1 MSKFFYNISLPLA
14 VQGTFTY
21 SSDIRL
27 EIGFRVLVDFSNR
40 ERIGVVIKKVDK
52 PAFKTLKIKK
62 VFDDFEIFN
71 TNELALLHWIS
82 DYYHFPIGQVIDN
95 FMPPYLRKANAVEL
109 QNNDLVSEAVP
120 DFNLDLTS
128 HQEKAFLALKQ
139 LKGFDPCLLY
149 GVTGSGKTEIYIK
162 SVSYTHLTLPTK
174 A

>member
-62 VFDDFEIFN
+62 VFDNFEIFN
-71 TNELALLHWIS
+71 TMVLKISKLSKTFFIFKVLNAGLSTFFITTPILSLLEKSTSTLNPISSLIS
-82 DYYHFPIGQVIDN
+82 D
-95 FMPPYLRKANAVEL
+95 E
-109 QNNDLVSEAVP
+109 
-120 DFNLDLTS
+120 
-128 HQEKAFLALKQ
+128 
-139 LKGFDPCLLY
+139 
-149 GVTGSGKTEIYIK
+149 
-162 SVSYTHLTLPTK
+162 
-174 A
+174 

>member
-71 TNELALLHWIS
+71 TNI
-82 DYYHFPIGQVIDN
+82 FN
-95 FMPPYLRKANAVEL
+95 FFRFTKVSQLIYLYC
-109 QNNDLVSEAVP
+109 
-120 DFNLDLTS
+120 
-128 HQEKAFLALKQ
+128 AF
-139 LKGFDPCLLY
+139 
-149 GVTGSGKTEIYIK
+149 TN
-162 SVSYTHLTLPTK
+162 
-174 A
+174 

>member
-62 VFDDFEIFN
+62 IFFPFVFKSE
-71 TNELALLHWIS
+71 
-82 DYYHFPIGQVIDN
+82 FP
-95 FMPPYLRKANAVEL
+95 F
-109 QNNDLVSEAVP
+109 S
-120 DFNLDLTS
+120 NLSILILS
-128 HQEKAFLALKQ
+128 
-139 LKGFDPCLLY
+139 
-149 GVTGSGKTEIYIK
+149 SG
-162 SVSYTHLTLPTK
+162 
-174 A
+174 